1 MFVQHASK
9 QNQAISK
16 MHWTKSISAKNLAQ
30 NATASQVSSKCIRS
44 HESLNKP
51 YYKYV
56 LAMIGAGT
64 AGQSQEM
71 PPLPPVGAEV
81 RLVRI
86 SSESSFKWA
95 YTLALAKQ
103 LMITRKKIKK
113 GGFWKKPCESLWA
126 LSEPSTCKWRLCM
139 DLPHRTRGFLDTYK
153 WIDFPP
159 VFGNLIN
166 RLHKVA

>member
-103 LMITRKKIKK
+103 LMITRKKSLSKREVSEK
-113 GGFWKKPCESLWA
+113 NLVNLCEPYLSHQLANGGFA
-126 LSEPSTCKWRLCM
+126 
-139 DLPHRTRGFLDTYK
+139 
-153 WIDFPP
+153 WICRI
-159 VFGNLIN
+159 G
-166 RLHKVA
+166 HGGS